1 MEITMGKKEE
11 MGIGIKG
18 NEFSIGMPE
27 NVGLDHLNTN
37 EVFFSQ
43 NFDIMDESNIADKPY
58 YMDVTPNVGATTGVS
73 PDILDKDIQKEV
85 EDRRAYDEFTASKEE
100 VSFTRG
106 EFVDDGRKVADMN
119 IEGLPWYQKELE
131 EVELKRRQNL
141 PELNGR
147 ETRKLIYSSL
157 LAALLV
163 AGAFIGAFA
172 LFLLFCINVWFK

>member
-119 IEGLPWYQKELE
+119 IEGL
-131 EVELKRRQNL
+131 
-141 PELNGR
+141 
-147 ETRKLIYSSL
+147 KLIYSSL